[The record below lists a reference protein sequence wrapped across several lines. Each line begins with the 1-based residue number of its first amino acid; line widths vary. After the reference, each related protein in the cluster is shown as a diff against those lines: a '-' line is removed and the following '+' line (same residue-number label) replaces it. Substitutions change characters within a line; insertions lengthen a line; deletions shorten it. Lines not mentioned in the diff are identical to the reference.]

1 MTTSNYRQ
9 ISGPNGHLAHREAF
23 SGSSMRAEWSFMKPL
38 YGRLSE
44 SEYQTMRLDWK
55 DAQDFQMPLYVVYS
69 YDTPIA
75 WTMEGKP
82 AHIVDQRFSVTTS
95 KQQGYVR
102 AWINHHVV

>member
-9 ISGPNGHLAHREAF
+9 ITGPAGHLAMREAF
-23 SGSSMRAEWSFMKPL
+23 SGSSMRAEWSLNRPL
-38 YGRLSE
+38 WGRLSE
-44 SEYQTMRLDWK
+44 PEYQTMRLDWK
-55 DAQDFQMPLYVVYS
+55 DALDFPVPLYVVYS

-75 WTMEGKP
+75 WTVQGKP

-102 AWINHHVV
+102 AWINHYF